1 MAATA
6 IIHEIK
12 YYAPIAASKLY
23 EQRHN
28 FMRML
33 TLRGRAKTEQ
43 SGARPSKSMWH
54 ISKDDHASHT
64 PTPAR
69 QRGSAHKAHKEQA
82 KEPSMSGIPASFS
95 AYFQK

>member
-1 MAATA
+1 MASTA

-28 FMRML
+28 FIRML

-43 SGARPSKSMWH
+43 SGARSSKSMWH
-54 ISKDDHASHT
+54 ISKDDHATHT

-69 QRGSAHKAHKEQA
+69 QRGAAAHKAQQA